1 MSHNSTRALRVATIS
16 VAVVALL
23 CLPGGVGGVE
33 GGAVQAPAGGDQPAP
48 TSTSRPVD
56 RAETGD
62 GRAMLGRIA
71 LGFLV
76 ATAGATALAVT
87 LQYWGPA
94 GLTLVAFGSFSLLY
108 GIRILISTQPIGE
121 MLGVSRRTL
130 TYTVVWINYLL
141 PVLGLLYAEQ
151 IRGRGWYSLLRRFWQ
166 AGLVLAPSFIIYDLL
181 AGAPLASWPVYRMFL
196 LAAMLVLLPHAI
208 WWRQRDPVEST
219 VRTIGTTV
227 LVLAVLHD
235 NLINFAPWRVSLEVY
250 GIGVFILA
258 LGFVTTR
265 RFLADQ
271 RELAT
276 VEHELEMARTIQT
289 SILPRQLPTLRGARI
304 AVRYLPARAVAGD
317 VYDFI
322 ATDGQRIGVL
332 VADVAGHGVSA
343 ALIASMT
350 TVAFSGQRRYAD
362 DPSRTLSEINRV
374 LCEHTDGR
382 FTTAV
387 YAFLDLE
394 EHLLRY
400 SLAGHPPPF
409 LWRAKTGELLELAEG
424 ATVLGLF
431 EDTGFPTTELP
442 LDAGDRLILYTDGI
456 PDVSR
461 RNGEWFGEHEWK
473 RFIMENGA
481 LATDLF
487 IDALFAHLR
496 RWSGIGVDGH
506 FEDDLTIVVI
516 DVDPQPE
523 T

>member
-1 MSHNSTRALRVATIS
+1 MVG
-16 VAVVALL
+16 LL
-23 CLPGGVGGVE
+23 YVPA
-33 GGAVQAPAGGDQPAP
+33 AVQRVDGRAVQPPAGSDRPAAEAADSAADQP
-48 TSTSRPVD
+48 
-56 RAETGD
+56 ETIG

-76 ATAGATALAVT
+76 AIAGTTALAIAA
-87 LQYWGPA
+87 QYWGPA
-94 GLTLVAFGSFSLLY
+94 GLTLFAFGTFSVLY
-108 GIRILISTQPIGE
+108 GTRILISVQPIGE
-121 MLGVSRRTL
+121 LLGVSRRTL
-130 TYTVVWINYLL
+130 IYTVVWINYVL

-151 IRGRGWYSLLRRFWQ
+151 IRGRGWYSLLRRSWQ
-166 AGLVLAPSFIIYDLL
+166 VGLVLAPSFIVYDVI
-181 AGAPLASWPVYRMFL
+181 AGTPLASWPVYRVFL
-196 LAAMLVLLPHAI
+196 LASMLVLLPHAI

-219 VRTIGTTV
+219 VRTIGTAV

-235 NLINFAPWRVSLEVY
+235 NLINLVPWRVSLEVY

-276 VEHELEMARTIQT
+276 VEHELETARSIQT
-289 SILPRQLPTLRGARI
+289 SILPRQLPALRGARM
-304 AVRYLPARAVAGD
+304 AVRYLPVRAVAGD

-322 ATDGQRIGVL
+322 AIDDQRVGVL

-362 DPSRTLSEINRV
+362 DPSRTLAEINRM
-374 LCEHTDGR
+374 LCEHFDGR
-382 FTTAV
+382 FTTAA
-387 YAFLDLE
+387 YAFLDVE
-394 EHLLRY
+394 NHLLRY

-409 LWRAKTGELLELAEG
+409 LWRAKTAELLQLTEG

-431 EDTGFPTTELP
+431 EDTEFPTTEVA

-473 RFIMENGA
+473 RFILANGA
-481 LATDLF
+481 LGPDLF
-487 IDALFAHLR
+487 IDALLAHLR

-506 FEDDLTIVVI
+506 FDDDLTIVVI
-516 DVDPQPE
+516 DFDPHV
-523 T
+523 